1 MIKNKKSLKFKNK
14 IVVFVLLILSRFL
27 YSQSPPSI
35 TAERRPAFCLGSAM
49 KIITDFSIADIDD
62 TTNATACKSGLVTTT
77 AAKNTSE
84 GEILWFNASTGGTQL
99 ATGASYTTNVLTGNT
114 SF

>member
-35 TAERRPAFCLGSAM
+35 TAERRQTFCLGSAM
-49 KIITDFSIADIDD
+49 KIIKGFSITDID
-62 TTNATACKSGLVTTT
+62 
-77 AAKNTSE
+77 E
-84 GEILWFNASTGGTQL
+84 QQMQL
-99 ATGASYTTNVLTGNT
+99 PANLDW
-114 SF
+114 